1 MGSQTTFVHVHE
13 PIFVVEACFGV
24 NICFCGPASLGPYQ
38 YSRGCEQR
46 QQNPLYPGRHIILT
60 LWIWSPLPQTVHLRN
75 SRQNASFRNINEIT
89 AHLLKT
95 FFMTSHGSW
104 VKSQGPY
111 CVWPLSLPLFSIPT
125 MLGLFSPHQSPAH
138 SSPRRADSLCS
149 CCSIS
154 LDHLWNY
161 SVPHFIQVPNVS
173 LSQTTS
179 LNAL

>member
-111 CVWPLSLPLFSIPT
+111 CVWSLSLPLFSIPT
-125 MLGLFSPHQSPAH
+125 MLGLFFPHQSPAH

-149 CCSIS
+149 CCSII

-161 SVPHFIQVPNVS
+161 FVPHFIQVPNVS